1 MPRSE
6 EDLKA
11 LLSEGDKYTETV
23 SIEFLGETYN
33 IKIRPLT
40 DEAMTNVDRQV
51 KLSGAMFQ
59 KIAKKVKIGEDLS
72 PEEKKKLNEEAVDA
86 MLASGDEVDV
96 GGMNLMNFLQS
107 REYCR
112 AGIVDEGLR
121 AMVPRFRYGLTELI
135 AKRIQMI
142 STVPPSVV
150 QNFFGQTAAKP

>member
-40 DEAMTNVDRQV
+40 DEAMTNVDRQM
-51 KLSGAMFQ
+51 KLSAAMLK
-59 KIAKKVKIGEDLS
+59 KISQKVKVGEKLT
-72 PEEKKKLNEEAVDA
+72 PEEETKLKEEAVDA
-86 MLASGDEVDV
+86 MLADGEVDV
-96 GGMNLMNFLQS
+96 GGMNFMKFLQE

-121 AMVPRFRYGLTELI
+121 AMVPKFRYGLTEKI
-135 AKRIQMI
+135 ANRIQTI
-142 STVPPSVV
+142 STVPPAVV